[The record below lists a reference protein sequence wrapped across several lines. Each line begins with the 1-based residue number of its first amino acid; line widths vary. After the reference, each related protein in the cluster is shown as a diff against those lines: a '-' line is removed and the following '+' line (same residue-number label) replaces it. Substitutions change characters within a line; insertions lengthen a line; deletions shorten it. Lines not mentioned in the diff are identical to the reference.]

1 MKDFQEKI
9 LIHLD
14 FLDVLFKKENSNNDF
29 PSPKIASFDLDKTLI
44 DGDFADTVYT
54 YMISKGYKFK
64 MDYQTFLKEISINP
78 RHLFLD
84 FPTFFRNLK
93 RDEVKKYIR
102 EVIKL
107 DKFTFEENETTFEAK
122 VPKPKEEFLWLIEEL
137 KMRNYIISVISASPE
152 DIVKEVS
159 KTYYNLEGEVVFG
172 IKSKFSIMNNEEVYT
187 DEIHLPTSVIEGKA
201 IVYNTLFEHK
211 PLITA
216 GDSINDLYLLN
227 LTKNDGITILCN
239 KIHDKIDYIKSHLKT
254 NTKIITINY

>member
-1 MKDFQEKI
+1 MIDFQNKI
-9 LIHLD
+9 LTQLD
-14 FLDVLFKKENSNNDF
+14 YLDNLHNKNNSNIQ
-29 PSPKIASFDLDKTLI
+29 KIASFDLDKTLI

-64 MDYQTFLKEISINP
+64 MDYQTFLKEITINP
-78 RHLFLD
+78 RDLFLD
-84 FPTFFRNLK
+84 FPTFFNDMKRN
-93 RDEVKKYIR
+93 EVIKHIK

-107 DKFTFEENETTFEAK
+107 DDFTFEENDTTFEAK

-137 KMRNYIISVISASPE
+137 KIRDYTISVISASPE

-159 KTYYNLEGEVVFG
+159 KTYYNLEGEEVYG
-172 IKSKFSIMNNEEVYT
+172 IKSKFKITNNHEVYT

-201 IVYNTLFEHK
+201 IVYNSLFEHK

-227 LTKNDGITILCN
+227 LTQNEGITILCN
-239 KIHDKIDYIKSHLKT
+239 KTHDKIEYIKSHLKT
-254 NTKIITINY
+254 NTQIVTINY